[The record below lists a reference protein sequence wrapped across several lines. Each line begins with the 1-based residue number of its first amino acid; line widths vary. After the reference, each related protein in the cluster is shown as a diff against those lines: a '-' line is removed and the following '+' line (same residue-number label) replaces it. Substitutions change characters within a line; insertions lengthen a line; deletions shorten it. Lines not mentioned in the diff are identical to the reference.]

1 MEFMNIEGMPDTQIV
16 KKMLWLHEQ
25 IFHDSKT
32 LLDKARTK
40 SNLLFTL
47 ALEHGEVAGY
57 KIGYELD
64 DKTFYSWLGGVEEAY
79 RGRGIASEL
88 MRHQHHHL
96 VEKGY
101 SVVQTKTMNKWRHM
115 LILNLKRGFDITGT
129 YSDKNGETK
138 IILEKR
144 LYPISVQMERA
155 YEN

>member
-1 MEFMNIEGMPDTQIV
+1 MEFVNIEGMPDTQTV
-16 KKMLWLHEQ
+16 QKMLLLHEQ
-25 IFHDSKT
+25 IFHDSET
-32 LLDKARTK
+32 LGDKARTK
-40 SNLLFTL
+40 PNLLFTL

-79 RGRGIASEL
+79 RGRGIATEL

-101 SVVQTKTMNKWRHM
+101 RVVQTKTMNKWRPM
-115 LILNLKRGFDITGT
+115 LILNIQQGFDITGI

-144 LYPISVQMERA
+144 LVPMSVQVAGA

>member
-1 MEFMNIEGMPDTQIV
+1 MDFVNIEGVPDTQIV

-25 IFHDSKT
+25 IFQDSET

-40 SNLLFTL
+40 PNLLFTL
-47 ALEHGEVAGY
+47 ALEHGEVVGY
-57 KIGYELD
+57 KIGYEVD
-64 DKTFYSWLGGVEEAY
+64 DATFYSWLGSVGEAY

-115 LILNLKRGFDITGT
+115 LILNLKQGFDITGT

-144 LYPISVQMERA
+144 LVPMSVQVAGA